1 MISNKI
7 LIVDDEI
14 EIIELLETVL
24 KHEGFSHIFHATTG
38 TEALSLLKALNP
50 DLVLLDVM
58 LPDLSGHQ
66 LIKEIHQHRQI
77 PVLFISAKTEEFD
90 RLLGFALGADDY
102 ITKPFSAKEVAFRV
116 KARLKTTTKT
126 IQFGNITIT
135 DGIVSKNNEPLDL
148 TAKEYKLLM
157 YLVRHA
163 NKIVSKEQICH
174 EVWGEDYFEF
184 DNTISVHIR
193 RLRKKIEVDP
203 SKPKHITTIIGLGY
217 KFVYKEDY

>member
-7 LIVDDEI
+7 LIVDDET

-38 TEALSLLKALNP
+38 IEALSLLKALNP

-102 ITKPFSAKEVAFRV
+102 ITKPFSA

>member
-90 RLLGFALGADDY
+90 RLLGLH
-102 ITKPFSAKEVAFRV
+102 SE
-116 KARLKTTTKT
+116 LMT
-126 IQFGNITIT
+126 ILPNPLVPKKSPS
-135 DGIVSKNNEPLDL
+135 VSKL
-148 TAKEYKLLM
+148 
-157 YLVRHA
+157 
-163 NKIVSKEQICH
+163 VSKRQPKPSNLATLPLQTAS
-174 EVWGEDYFEF
+174 FQ
-184 DNTISVHIR
+184 
-193 RLRKKIEVDP
+193 KIMNLL
-203 SKPKHITTIIGLGY
+203 T
-217 KFVYKEDY
+217 

>member
-66 LIKEIHQHRQI
+66 LIKEIHQRPRYRRGSGIHQRQ
-77 PVLFISAKTEEFD
+77 
-90 RLLGFALGADDY
+90 G
-102 ITKPFSAKEVAFRV
+102 
-116 KARLKTTTKT
+116 
-126 IQFGNITIT
+126 
-135 DGIVSKNNEPLDL
+135 
-148 TAKEYKLLM
+148 
-157 YLVRHA
+157 
-163 NKIVSKEQICH
+163 
-174 EVWGEDYFEF
+174 
-184 DNTISVHIR
+184 
-193 RLRKKIEVDP
+193 
-203 SKPKHITTIIGLGY
+203 
-217 KFVYKEDY
+217 